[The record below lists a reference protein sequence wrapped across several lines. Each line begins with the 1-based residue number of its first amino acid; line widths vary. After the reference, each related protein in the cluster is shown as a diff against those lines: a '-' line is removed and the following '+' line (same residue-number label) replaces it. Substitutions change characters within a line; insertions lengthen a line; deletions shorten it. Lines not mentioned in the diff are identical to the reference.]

1 MTLTP
6 VALVKASSRATNASS
21 SACTKYFH
29 RSIASW
35 AFFSGFHGAVCAHAL
50 AHSSSAGPASAPAAA
65 AAVVPFT
72 RVRRVKSVMM
82 VSSVLGV
89 EAFAGRLVEQVNEA
103 RAGLEAHAV
112 AWFELMA
119 LAEHR
124 EHVLTT
130 ERGDKLGFRA
140 GRLDHLDFRIDA
152 VVRQNKVLGAH
163 TVDGRRAV
171 RPFRRPLRG

>member
-65 AAVVPFT
+65 AAVPPFT

-82 VSSVLGV
+82 VSSVYLLSLPRKRGLSSLPPPL
-89 EAFAGRLVEQVNEA
+89 AGRVGGGA
-103 RAGLEAHAV
+103 
-112 AWFELMA
+112 
-119 LAEHR
+119 
-124 EHVLTT
+124 LTT
-130 ERGDKLGFRA
+130 SPRRGVCPLPSPPPQGGRGFS
-140 GRLDHLDFRIDA
+140 
-152 VVRQNKVLGAH
+152 
-163 TVDGRRAV
+163 
-171 RPFRRPLRG
+171 